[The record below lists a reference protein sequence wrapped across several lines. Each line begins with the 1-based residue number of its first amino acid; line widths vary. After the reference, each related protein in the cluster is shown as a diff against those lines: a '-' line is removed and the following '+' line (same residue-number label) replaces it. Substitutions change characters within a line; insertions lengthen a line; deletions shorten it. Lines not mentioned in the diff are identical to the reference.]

1 MASIIKTYSDL
12 LLELKNKGVEEIEKY
27 LNIGHNPTI
36 GSMYEGLTKDIAKK
50 TVFEGLDLHVVSG
63 KITNKAGKFSKQID
77 CMIVV
82 GDGVKLPY
90 TDEYIY
96 QINQVVMVIE
106 VKKNL
111 YTNELSQ
118 GYENLK
124 SVKDLQNNNYRE
136 LALAPIADSFK
147 MFTKTEFPDLNEISS
162 LDDQKQMLYHLLV
175 VESLLPL
182 RVIIGISG
190 FSSELVLRNK
200 FIEYLSDK
208 TLESGGIGRGFGPA
222 SFPNLIIAG
231 NNAIVKTN
239 GMPYIL
245 DLEGTDDFCWLAS
258 YRRNPMVLFLELL
271 WTRLTCQHG
280 LLSNVFGDEMY
291 NETIAPLLTIHALSN
306 GWSYKQICYSQERL
320 DIIDEMCKSWEP
332 MPLTQEEY
340 ILMNQLCNGN
350 RITVFGLEEA
360 VGKNIV
366 DTMIHRL
373 TKERLIYI
381 DGGEIK
387 LLTKACL
394 CVIVPGFGYVAA
406 DDYDGKLTAWL
417 NKKMVEFRS

>member
-1 MASIIKTYSDL
+1 M
-12 LLELKNKGVEEIEKY
+12 
-27 LNIGHNPTI
+27 
-36 GSMYEGLTKDIAKK
+36 
-50 TVFEGLDLHVVSG
+50 
-63 KITNKAGKFSKQID
+63 
-77 CMIVV
+77 
-82 GDGVKLPY
+82 
-90 TDEYIY
+90 
-96 QINQVVMVIE
+96 
-106 VKKNL
+106 
-111 YTNELSQ
+111 
-118 GYENLK
+118 
-124 SVKDLQNNNYRE
+124 
-136 LALAPIADSFK
+136 ALAPIADSFK

-208 TLESGGIGRGFGPA
+208 TLESDGIGRGFGPA

-306 GWSYKQICYSQERL
+306 GWSYKPICYSQERL

-417 NKKMVEFRS
+417 NKKMAELRS